1 MLGKKAEVGEGV
13 FGFVF
18 VSHHLILFF
27 AEIKL
32 IFPGLCLFC

>member
-27 AEIKL
+27 AETKL